1 MRHLAI
7 ALPLVTLVAG
17 MLLVGPARA
26 ADSSVKRGSPFA
38 CNRAALT
45 PEARTRHFEV
55 LGPALRSKATAIR
68 ELPDGYEF
76 QFAPDTATFRML
88 AEWADGERR
97 CCPFF
102 DIAVRFEREGGPL
115 ALRLTGREGTK
126 QFIRADLAKWF
137 AASHLRGE
145 Q

>member
-1 MRHLAI
+1 MKPVVISCLLFALA
-7 ALPLVTLVAG
+7 AVFGQTVRGADP
-17 MLLVGPARA
+17 PA
-26 ADSSVKRGSPFA
+26 KRESPFA

-45 PEARTRHFEV
+45 PEERTRHFDV

-76 QFAPDTATFRML
+76 QFAPDAATFRML
-88 AEWADGERR
+88 AEWADGERL

-102 DIAVRFEREGGPL
+102 DIDLRFEREGGPL
-115 ALRLTGREGTK
+115 ALRLTGREGVK
-126 QFIRADLAKWF
+126 QFIRADLGKWF
-137 AASHLRGE
+137 QASHLRGA